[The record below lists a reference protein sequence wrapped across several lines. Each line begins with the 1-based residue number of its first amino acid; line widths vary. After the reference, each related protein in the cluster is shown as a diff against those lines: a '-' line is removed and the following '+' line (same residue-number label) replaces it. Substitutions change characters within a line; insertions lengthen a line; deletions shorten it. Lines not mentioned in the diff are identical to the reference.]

1 MISIDIMSLYFHLAS
16 LHVCESYYKPWK
28 NTRDFAHQL
37 GSQLGGCT
45 GCLSP
50 VASTWLFQVALL
62 VGRGFGGVRIPAF
75 YVYIYILYIFPC
87 KFKLQRNI
95 YMSVPPE
102 NQWGIYIYIYT
113 DACIQMHVYTCMCVW
128 GYYDGCF
135 PRFLKPTIGRF
146 LMGHNSN
153 QQIQQLIGHTS
164 IWNMTINRK
173 KMLVSYP
180 IFRLNAVR
188 LLFPIV

>member
-75 YVYIYILYIFPC
+75 YVYIYIYYIYSPANLSY
-87 KFKLQRNI
+87 K
-95 YMSVPPE
+95 
-102 NQWGIYIYIYT
+102 GIYIYI
-113 DACIQMHVYTCMCVW
+113 
-128 GYYDGCF
+128 
-135 PRFLKPTIGRF
+135 
-146 LMGHNSN
+146 
-153 QQIQQLIGHTS
+153 
-164 IWNMTINRK
+164 
-173 KMLVSYP
+173 
-180 IFRLNAVR
+180 
-188 LLFPIV
+188 

>member
-75 YVYIYILYIFPC
+75 YVYIYIYI
-87 KFKLQRNI
+87 
-95 YMSVPPE
+95 
-102 NQWGIYIYIYT
+102 IYI
-113 DACIQMHVYTCMCVW
+113 
-128 GYYDGCF
+128 
-135 PRFLKPTIGRF
+135 PL
-146 LMGHNSN
+146 
-153 QQIQQLIGHTS
+153 QI
-164 IWNMTINRK
+164 
-173 KMLVSYP
+173 
-180 IFRLNAVR
+180 
-188 LLFPIV
+188 